1 MFSFERSNIL
11 ILSVYQGIYFWKL
24 NYVYMM
30 VIEVQAAHLKYR
42 STSRGL
48 GQCKMQHYM
57 VFLICHHFMYWPTTE
72 SSIHVTNKTKYQTFS
87 RMYIIRNMDIS
98 RFHAHTCKVV
108 RTKCQAV
115 PSIPPWQWATAKRDL
130 MHCMF
135 LAVSW
140 KKKDMQNETRI
151 IIILFFCIYLLF
163 IRSVF
168 FSI

>member
-30 VIEVQAAHLKYR
+30 VIEVHAAYLKYR
-42 STSRGL
+42 STPRGL

-57 VFLICHHFMYWPTTE
+57 VFLICHHFMCWSTTE

-87 RMYIIRNMDIS
+87 RKYIIRNMDIS

>member
-1 MFSFERSNIL
+1 MLKKTLLISN
-11 ILSVYQGIYFWKL
+11 
-24 NYVYMM
+24 
-30 VIEVQAAHLKYR
+30 KYI
-42 STSRGL
+42 
-48 GQCKMQHYM
+48 QK
-57 VFLICHHFMYWPTTE
+57 
-72 SSIHVTNKTKYQTFS
+72 N
-87 RMYIIRNMDIS
+87 NIS

-140 KKKDMQNETRI
+140 KKKDMQDETRI
-151 IIILFFCIYLLF
+151 IIILFFCIYLLL

-168 FSI
+168 SHHLTGMCMKTTYIHVSSYIHPGKSLVFGLVGYMNWTFYCRSTHKMMTN